1 VAPTIGALTTG
12 LLSTQA
18 MATVAVDTLR
28 AFAICWA
35 ASTIALSLS

>member
-1 VAPTIGALTTG
+1 
-12 LLSTQA
+12 